1 MTMTPG
7 VYVFTIGCMIH
18 IQSAAKTTLE
28 TVWLKD
34 ATEKRTLSNTDLPDK
49 LAFHLTRRSETLTLN
64 LRRNHDINP
73 NADVYF
79 ARKMQNGT
87 LALVKSRTTGEQ

>member
-1 MTMTPG
+1 E
-7 VYVFTIGCMIH
+7 
-18 IQSAAKTTLE
+18 STTWE

-34 ATEKRTLSNTDLPDK
+34 ATEKRTLSNIDLPDE
-49 LAFHLTRRSETLTLN
+49 LAFDLTRRSETMNLS

-79 ARKMQNGT
+79 ARKSQNGNFV
-87 LALVKSRTTGEQ
+87 LGKSRHIERE